1 MARLQPPR
9 FVLVTDTKR
18 QRLLF
23 VLLQLAMAAAAQTM
37 LLQAG
42 RHGALM
48 RAAWGRGKGVR
59 GGRGRRII
67 DARHAMRNL
76 IIVVLSSRRLY
87 ETVLQRWLF
96 VFK

>member
-9 FVLVTDTKR
+9 FVLVTDGKR
-18 QRLLF
+18 RRLLF
-23 VLLQLAMAAAAQTM
+23 VLLQLAIAVQTM
-37 LLQAG
+37 QQAG

-48 RAAWGRGKGVR
+48 RAAWGGGGGGR

>member
-9 FVLVTDTKR
+9 FVLVTDVKR
-18 QRLLF
+18 RRLLF
-23 VLLQLAMAAAAQTM
+23 VLLQLAMAAAQTM
-37 LLQAG
+37 QQAG

-48 RAAWGRGKGVR
+48 RAAWGPESGGCEG

-76 IIVVLSSRRLY
+76 IIVALSSQRLY

-96 VFK
+96 VLK